1 MNSYQVLHYGGLEC
15 TRFCSSVLQWV
26 WGLWGLGFPFFV
38 PLDAILQPELC
49 FGVVAEE
56 LLHMHI
62 LFCLAQKK
70 NMLSEDHGIW

>member
-1 MNSYQVLHYGGLEC
+1 
-15 TRFCSSVLQWV
+15 
-26 WGLWGLGFPFFV
+26 LGFPFFV

-62 LFCLAQKK
+62 LFDIKICLAQEK
-70 NMLSEDHGIW
+70 NMLSEDHGI